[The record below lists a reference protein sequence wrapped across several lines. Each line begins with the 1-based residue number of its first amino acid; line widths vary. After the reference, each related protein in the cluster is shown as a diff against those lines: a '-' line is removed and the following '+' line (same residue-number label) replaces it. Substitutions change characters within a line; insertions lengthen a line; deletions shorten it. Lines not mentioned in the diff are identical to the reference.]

1 MPTTIPKT
9 STALAAL
16 LRADFATLKSNR
28 RSAMLAL
35 LVPVVILISWKG
47 LIDKM
52 GGAYALSSAIT
63 FGLMAIGLMGYAIS
77 ISRDRDKGVFQR
89 LRVAP
94 VPRWTIMVS
103 RLIIQLGMIMV
114 LTLIVFYVGHS
125 YDKIT
130 LSPLGYVL
138 TLFTAILGGAV
149 YLSLGQLMVGL
160 IKNPETVNATTRI
173 VYSVF
178 ILVGMF
184 GESGLLGEQAKHYVQ
199 WSPYGSVKL
208 MLAASMEPAKW
219 TNDTNIALLVSV
231 IYILIFAGIGIQKFK
246 WNTK

>member
-1 MPTTIPKT
+1 MTTIPKT

-16 LRADFATLKSNR
+16 IRADFATLKSNR
-28 RSAMLAL
+28 RSAMLSL
-35 LVPVVILISWKG
+35 LVPVIILISWKS

-63 FGLMAIGLMGYAIS
+63 FGLMAIGLMGYAIT

-103 RLIIQLGMIMV
+103 RLIIQLAMIIL
-114 LTLIVFYVGHS
+114 LTLVVFYVGYS
-125 YDKIT
+125 FDKIT

-138 TLFTAILGGAV
+138 TLFTAIVGGAV

-173 VYSVF
+173 VYSAF

-184 GESGLLGEQAKHYVQ
+184 GESGLLGEQTKHLVQ

-208 MLAASMEPAKW
+208 MLAASMNPAQW
-219 TNDTNIALLVSV
+219 TSDTTFALLASV
-231 IYILIFAGIGIQKFK
+231 AYIVVFAAIGIQKFK